1 MSTRTSYHTIIGHN
15 SCKESIPDEQSLV
28 TYFSITSSN
37 ELPPSPSSIE
47 QLSSESG
54 SQKQFRFNPLSRRV
68 LNNDDKNNSSNYIIL
83 EMEPL
88 KKINILNNVSQ
99 L

>member
-1 MSTRTSYHTIIGHN
+1 MSTRTSYHTLVGHN
-15 SCKESIPDEQSLV
+15 SCEELIPDEQSLV

-37 ELPPSPSSIE
+37 ELTPSHSSIE
-47 QLSSESG
+47 QLSSENV
-54 SQKQFRFNPLSRRV
+54 SQKRFRFNPLSRRI